1 MAQRNWLKYVPTV
14 LTIVVFILAV
24 AGAFLLKKLLFK
36 EQVDQKKQV
45 QQITII
51 APPPPPP
58 PPKEIEEP
66 EVEEEII
73 EEEEVV
79 EEIPEESAE
88 PPPGDLG
95 LDSEGVAGG
104 DNFGLVGRPG
114 GRGLFGA
121 GSSYGAL
128 VEREL
133 DDMLQ
138 RDRKL
143 RGKAFYFIIEL
154 LLDNDGGIEQF
165 EITQKKGDESLKE
178 HLRTRLLE
186 FGRFSQAVPL
196 EANNSFRIE
205 LDSSR
210 T

>member
-1 MAQRNWLKYVPTV
+1 MADDFP
-14 LTIVVFILAV
+14 
-24 AGAFLLKKLLFK
+24 
-36 EQVDQKKQV
+36 DD
-45 QQITII
+45 
-51 APPPPPP
+51 
-58 PPKEIEEP
+58 
-66 EVEEEII
+66 
-73 EEEEVV
+73 
-79 EEIPEESAE
+79 SAE
-88 PPPGDLG
+88 PPAGDLG
-95 LDSEGVAGG
+95 LDAEGVAGG

-121 GSSYGAL
+121 GTSYGAL

-138 RDRKL
+138 RDRRL
-143 RGKAFYFIIEL
+143 RGKVFYFVVEL
-154 LLDNDGGIEQF
+154 LLDRNGGIEQF
-165 EITQKKGDESLKE
+165 EIIQERGDESLKDYLE
-178 HLRTRLLE
+178 TKLLE